1 MNAEDNM
8 GNQSGKT
15 QSIVKVKLS
24 NVTFPE
30 VCPVC
35 MEQAEDLVPITVF
48 EHPQRFGTSSFRGGG
63 FLTSSWKKI
72 DDRAG
77 VALASAQGAVSFW
90 VPACMAHGSQ
100 SIVTTQKTVV
110 SVIGFFILFYPFLYF
125 VLEVITAFHF
135 TRPILEPLGW
145 FVILLLLMI
154 VDILYGF
161 YPRAL
166 QKKIQFLEINRARNE
181 VYIKI
186 ENPDYLEEFLTLN
199 ELYADVVEDV
209 DRG

>member
-1 MNAEDNM
+1 MNAEDNDACPV
-8 GNQSGKT
+8 GKMR
-15 QSIVKVKLS
+15 SIVKVKLT

-35 MEQAEDLVPITVF
+35 MDEAEDLVPITVF
-48 EHPQRFGTSSFRGGG
+48 EHPQRFGTSSFKGGG
-63 FLTSSWKKI
+63 FLSSSWKKS

-77 VALASAQGAVSFW
+77 VALTSAQGAVSFW

-100 SIVTTQKTVV
+100 SIVTTQKTVA
-110 SVIGFFILFYPFLYF
+110 SVIGFFLLFYPLLFF
-125 VLEVITAFHF
+125 ALEVITAIHF
-135 TRPILEPLGW
+135 ARPILEPLGW
-145 FVILLLLMI
+145 FVILLFLLI
-154 VDILYGF
+154 IDILYGF

-166 QKKIQFLEINRARNE
+166 QRKIQFLEINRARNE

-186 ENPDYLEEFLTLN
+186 ENPDYLEAFLTSN
-199 ELYADVVEDV
+199 EMYADIAENE

>member
-1 MNAEDNM
+1 MSAEDNDAYPV
-8 GNQSGKT
+8 GKMR
-15 QSIVKVKLS
+15 SIVKVKLT

-35 MEQAEDLVPITVF
+35 MDEAEDLVPITVF
-48 EHPQRFGTSSFRGGG
+48 EHPQRFGTSSFKGGG
-63 FLTSSWKKI
+63 FLTSSWKKS

-77 VALASAQGAVSFW
+77 VALAGAQGAVSFW

-100 SIVTTQKTVV
+100 SIVTTQKTVA
-110 SVIGFFILFYPFLYF
+110 SVIGFFLLFYPFLFF
-125 VLEVITAFHF
+125 VLEVITAIHF
-135 TRPILEPLGW
+135 ERPILEPLGW
-145 FVILLLLMI
+145 FVILLFLLI

-166 QKKIQFLEINRARNE
+166 QRRIQFLEINRARNE

-186 ENPDYLEEFLTLN
+186 ENLDYLEAFLTSN
-199 ELYADVVEDV
+199 EMYADIAENEE
-209 DRG
+209 RG